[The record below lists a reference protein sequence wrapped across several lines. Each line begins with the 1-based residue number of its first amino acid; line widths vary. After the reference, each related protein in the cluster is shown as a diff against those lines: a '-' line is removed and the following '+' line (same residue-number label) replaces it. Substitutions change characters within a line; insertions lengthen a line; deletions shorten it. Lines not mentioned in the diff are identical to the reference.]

1 MLCFYSFDAT
11 KSEML
16 GKYVNHS
23 TDSPNAK
30 AKMIKGRICLFA
42 IKDLMIGEELR
53 YDYGIS
59 NLWKVIKKIISIQF
73 CIRGWVVKDC
83 LRTCCSQILL
93 QPQSFCGR
101 PSGSTMG
108 TLVVVFFLLPRCFS
122 FEIQKKNQNVSKTQI
137 WSSKRKQNKKI
148 SKWKKY
154 LTIFGNF
161 LGKFSN
167 INSPKIFV
175 TPQLGI

>member
-11 KSEML
+11 ESELL

-53 YDYGIS
+53 YDYEIS

-108 TLVVVFFLLPRCFS
+108 TLVVFFCCQDVFFLKFR
-122 FEIQKKNQNVSKTQI
+122 
-137 WSSKRKQNKKI
+137 KKI
-148 SKWKKY
+148 RMFQKLKFDHQRENKTKK
-154 LTIFGNF
+154 LANE
-161 LGKFSN
+161 KN
-167 INSPKIFV
+167 I
-175 TPQLGI
+175 